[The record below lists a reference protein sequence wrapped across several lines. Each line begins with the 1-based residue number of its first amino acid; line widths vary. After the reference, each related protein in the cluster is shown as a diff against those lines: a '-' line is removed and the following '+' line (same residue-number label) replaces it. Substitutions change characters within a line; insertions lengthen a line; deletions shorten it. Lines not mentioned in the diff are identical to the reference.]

1 MKKIIFMLIAGHCTL
16 SATAQNN
23 VPAPYTPDRD
33 LSRWV
38 LDVNLLGGTYNQTMD
53 MASTKPNYLNGI
65 NVNTGNAGFHHGR
78 AYGGDLQ
85 VGYFFG
91 KNKNWG
97 IGTGILYLRETGNI
111 TLDDFHAEDQS
122 VDNNGYTFRQVV
134 SANAIKEEIHID
146 NYNIPLVLKYKNR
159 FSQHWGFTADAG
171 VLFNVQAK
179 SNYSTNATFDYEA
192 IYKFVT
198 NEGVNTPVYET
209 SVIPADNDFLIT
221 KAHFSKNNPTG
232 SVEDYFNQKS
242 AAGYNVGL
250 GVKPKQQ
257 GGSSSYSQ
265 GSVGF
270 ILQPSLNYFFSDR
283 VALNVGAYYI
293 NQTFKNEA
301 TASYTLTGKPGE
313 YNTVVNSVDKVHTQS
328 FGGNL
333 GLRFFL
339 GKKEAGINIS
349 SIDQYAPTACGLCDG
364 SIVIHGLKAGSNA
377 AVTYSLNG
385 AGNVNP
391 YLTTVNNEGTVT
403 VPELCAGSY
412 SGIKAT
418 IGNKTATGNP
428 VTLVAPALVIDRIAS
443 ENPTA
448 AGKCDGNVT
457 LYGVRAGQKATVSY
471 TVNGARTSN
480 VFTAGSDNSIR
491 ISGLCDGTITNV
503 SVESNKCIAQLAN
516 NDAIVLA
523 GPKPAAVLPAEPV
536 VTVEPVEDNS
546 SQILFDFNTATL
558 RPASYV
564 VIDRVLA
571 EMKKDRTSNVFIDGN
586 TDKIGSDEYN
596 QKLSERRAAVVRAY
610 LIKQGIRSSRI
621 KERGNGEREPVA
633 SNNTVNGRSKN
644 RRAELVIRMQ

>member
-16 SATAQNN
+16 SATAQNT
-23 VPAPYTPDRD
+23 VPAPFTPDRD

-38 LDVNLLGGTYNQTMD
+38 LDVNLLGGSYNQTMD
-53 MASTKPNYLNGI
+53 MAGTSPNYLNGI
-65 NVNTGNAGFHHGR
+65 NVNTGNAGFHHGS
-78 AYGGDLQ
+78 AFGGDLQ

-91 KNKNWG
+91 KNKHWG
-97 IGTGILYLRETGNI
+97 IGTGILYLREKGNI
-111 TLDDFHAEDQS
+111 TLDNFHAVYQS

-134 SANAIKEEIHID
+134 SANPIREEIRID
-146 NYNIPLVLKYKNR
+146 NFNIPLVLKYKNR
-159 FSQHWGFTADAG
+159 FSKHWGFTADAG
-171 VLFNVQAK
+171 VLFNLQAK
-179 SNYSTNATFDYEA
+179 NTYNTNASFDYEA

-221 KAHFSKNNPTG
+221 KSQFSKNNPG
-232 SVEDYFNQKS
+232 SVEDYFNQKR

-250 GVKPKQQ
+250 GVKPNQQ
-257 GGSSSYSQ
+257 EGTTSFAK

-313 YNTVVNSVDKVHTQS
+313 YSSVVNSVDKVHTQS

-339 GKKEAGINIS
+339 GKKQAGIAIS

-364 SIVIHGLKAGSNA
+364 SIAIHGLKAGSNA

-385 AGNVNP
+385 GANVNP
-391 YLTTVNNEGTVT
+391 YLTTVNNEGTIT
-403 VPELCAGSY
+403 VPELCAGTY

-418 IGNKTATGNP
+418 IGSRSATGNP
-428 VTLVAPALVIDRIAS
+428 VTLVAPTLLIDRIAS
-443 ENPTA
+443 ENPSA
-448 AGKCDGNVT
+448 AGKCDGTVT
-457 LYGVRAGQKATVSY
+457 LYGVHAGQKATISY

-480 VFTAGSDNSIR
+480 VYTAGADNSIR
-491 ISGLCDGTITNV
+491 ISGLCDGTITGI
-503 SVESNKCIAQLAN
+503 SVQSNKCVAELTN
-516 NDAIVLA
+516 NDAIVLVA
-523 GPKPAAVLPAEPV
+523 PKPAVVIPVTPVVAVEPAE
-536 VTVEPVEDNS
+536 DNA

-564 VIDRVLA
+564 VIDRVLG
-571 EMKKDRTSNVFIDGN
+571 EMKSDHTTTVFIDGN

-610 LIKQGIRSSRI
+610 LIKHGISAGRI
-621 KERGNGEREPVA
+621 KDHGNGEREPVA
-633 SNNTVNGRSKN
+633 SNNTVTGRSKN
-644 RRAELVIRMQ
+644 RRAELVIRMH